1 MDQKLSKVDTFMEL
15 ARVWAKRSTC
25 SSRIAVGAVLVNQH
39 NQVIASGYNGAPRR
53 LQHCNDVGCTLDT
66 EGHCINVIH
75 GEENVILQCAING
88 VSSNGGVL
96 YVTHSPCFRCCQRII
111 QAGITAV
118 IYGIPYGDFSASYSI
133 LKLAE
138 VPMTQYKSEQEWLD
152 D

>member
-1 MDQKLSKVDTFMEL
+1 MTPRPCKEQTFMEI

-25 SSRIAVGAVLVNQH
+25 SSRVAVGAVLVNQFD
-39 NQVIASGYNGAPRR
+39 QVIASGYNGAPRR
-53 LQHCNDVGCTLDT
+53 LQHCNDVGCTLDA

-75 GEENVILQCAING
+75 SEENVILQCAING
-88 VSSNGGVL
+88 VSSDGCVL

-111 QAGITAV
+111 QAGIVAV
-118 IYGIPYGDFSASYSI
+118 IYGEPYGDVGASYSV

-138 VPMTQYKSEQEWLD
+138 VKMTQYKSTREWLD